1 MYAITLICSYFR
13 DNNIN
18 TQTNK
23 TKHVMKKKVD
33 LESMLIDFYNYCDDN
48 GKDKSSV
55 AEAMLWMRK
64 VIMDDMKNIVDDA
77 NALGDYVFRCS
88 DECHAELDKER
99 LTDFIN
105 SEIMEMY

>member
-1 MYAITLICSYFR
+1 
-13 DNNIN
+13 
-18 TQTNK
+18 
-23 TKHVMKKKVD
+23 MKKKVD
-33 LESMLIDFYNYCDDN
+33 LESMLIDFYNYCEAN

-64 VIMDDMKNIVDDA
+64 VIMDDMKNIVYDA

-88 DECHAELDKER
+88 DECHAELDKES

-105 SEIMEMY
+105 AEIMEMY

>member
-1 MYAITLICSYFR
+1 
-13 DNNIN
+13 
-18 TQTNK
+18 
-23 TKHVMKKKVD
+23 MKKKVD
-33 LESMLIDFYNYCDDN
+33 LESMLIDFYDYCDDN

-77 NALGDYVFRCS
+77 NALGDYVFRCC
-88 DECHAELDKER
+88 DECHAELDKES

-105 SEIMEMY
+105 AEIMDMY

>member
-13 DNNIN
+13 VNNTN
-18 TQTNK
+18 TTNK
-23 TKHVMKKKVD
+23 TTNVMNKKVD

-64 VIMDDMKNIVDDA
+64 VITDDMKNIVNDA
-77 NALGDYVFRCS
+77 NALGDYVFRCC
-88 DECHAELDKER
+88 DECHAELDKES

-105 SEIMEMY
+105 AEIMEMY

>member
-13 DNNIN
+13 DNNTN
-18 TQTNK
+18 TTNK

-55 AEAMLWMRK
+55 AEAMLWMRN

-88 DECHAELDKER
+88 DECHAELDKES

-105 SEIMEMY
+105 AEIMEMY

>member
-13 DNNIN
+13 GNNTN
-18 TQTNK
+18 TTNK

-64 VIMDDMKNIVDDA
+64 VIMDDMKNIVYDA

-88 DECHAELDKER
+88 DECHAELDKES

-105 SEIMEMY
+105 AEIMEMY